1 MYKSDFAFRLL
12 MDGKVLTSKMK
23 GCPAEAD
30 LCDVQVLLDRVIP
43 FATTNRN
50 CTATKPESR
59 LTTTINLSVGG
70 AVLLLS
76 VILMSGLLGSL
87 ATFFVMTRRL
97 PVCKN
102 WRENNPS
109 LSLSDHT
116 LLISG
121 EKDAEE
127 AVQLTLN

>member
-1 MYKSDFAFRLL
+1 

-43 FATTNRN
+43 FATTDRN
-50 CTATKPESR
+50 CTAVKPKSS
-59 LTTTINLSVGG
+59 LTIPINLSVGG

-76 VILMSGLLGSL
+76 IIVLMSAFLGSL
-87 ATFFVMTRRL
+87 GTFFVMTRRL
-97 PVCKN
+97 PVCLN
-102 WRENNPS
+102 RREDNPS
-109 LSLSDHT
+109 VSLSDHT

-121 EKDAEE
+121 EEDGAE